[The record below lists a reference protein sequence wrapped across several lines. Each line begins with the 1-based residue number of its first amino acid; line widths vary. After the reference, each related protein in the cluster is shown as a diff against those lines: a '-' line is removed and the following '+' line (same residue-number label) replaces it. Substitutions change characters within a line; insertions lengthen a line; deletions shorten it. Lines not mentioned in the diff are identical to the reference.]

1 MTPRNHKRRS
11 NPQAVILQ
19 PSDYE
24 SDAVAFN
31 NNLEPP
37 RPAAPTQTN
46 DELNLSV
53 LRRHNP
59 AVTSILSIAPYAVV
73 YLFSTATQQWDKSGV
88 EGTMFVS
95 QLSPSAGTSSE
106 RYAVIILNRRGLD
119 NFTAELLQ
127 GDDVDVV
134 SEYVILRVNAD
145 GGQEHRIYG
154 LWIFS
159 EPAPSST
166 AQTREINAQIIKD
179 CAVAAETSRRL
190 VAAAQK
196 QQQSTNDKHSGASQQ
211 SHGGRSEDEEQ
222 AGPVA
227 SSVPMGRQ
235 LSLRELFGQQRKQDS
250 GWSVKNHS
258 PRLVNGGFPSAGQF
272 AVTADTDFFRGGI
285 ASPQQQQR
293 QAQAAGLGVDL
304 LTELFRKAE
313 QGR

>member
-1 MTPRNHKRRS
+1 MTPRNPKRRP
-11 NPQAVILQ
+11 NPQH
-19 PSDYE
+19 SDYE
-24 SDAVAFN
+24 SDVVNFN
-31 NNLEPP
+31 NIEPP
-37 RPAAPTQTN
+37 RPAAPSQTN

-59 AVTSILSIAPYAVV
+59 AITSILSIAPYAVV

-88 EGTMFVS
+88 EGTMFVT
-95 QLSPSAGTSSE
+95 QLSPSTGSSGE

-127 GDDVDVV
+127 GDDVDVA
-134 SEYVILRVNAD
+134 SEYVILRVNAAD
-145 GGQEHRIYG
+145 EQEQRIYG

-196 QQQSTNDKHSGASQQ
+196 QQQSTNDKHGGTNQ
-211 SHGGRSEDEEQ
+211 SHGGQSEDEQQ
-222 AGPVA
+222 AGFA
-227 SSVPMGRQ
+227 AGSAPMGRQ

-258 PRLVNGGFPSAGQF
+258 PNPQNGAFPPTGQF
-272 AVTADTDFFRGGI
+272 VITADTDFFRSGVG
-285 ASPQQQQR
+285 PPQQQR
-293 QAQAAGLGVDL
+293 QAHSREQGVDL
-304 LTELFRKAE
+304 LELFRKAE

>member
-1 MTPRNHKRRS
+1 MTPRNPKRRS
-11 NPQAVILQ
+11 NHHAAAIQ

-24 SDAVAFN
+24 SDVVYSN
-31 NNLEPP
+31 SGLDPP
-37 RPAAPTQTN
+37 RPATQTQTN

-59 AVTSILSIAPYAVV
+59 AITSILSIAPYAVV

-88 EGTMFVS
+88 EGTMFVT
-95 QLSPSAGTSSE
+95 QLSPSPGSSSE

-127 GDDVDVV
+127 GDDVDVA
-134 SEYVILRVNAD
+134 SEYVILRVSAD
-145 GGQEHRIYG
+145 DGQEQRIYG

-159 EPAPSST
+159 EPPPSST
-166 AQTREINAQIIKD
+166 ARTREINAQVIKD

-190 VAAAQK
+190 AAAAQK
-196 QQQSTNDKHSGASQQ
+196 QQQSTSDKYGGANQ
-211 SHGGRSEDEEQ
+211 SHEGPSEDEQ
-222 AGPVA
+222 AGFSA
-227 SSVPMGRQ
+227 GGAPMGRQ

-258 PRLVNGGFPSAGQF
+258 PNLPNGAFQSSGQF
-272 AVTADTDFFRGGI
+272 AVSVDTNFFRSGVG
-285 ASPQQQQR
+285 SQQQR
-293 QAQAAGLGVDL
+293 KNPQEEGRGVDL
-304 LTELFRKAE
+304 LAELFRKAD

>member
-1 MTPRNHKRRS
+1 MTPRNPKRRP
-11 NPQAVILQ
+11 NPHTAVIQ

-24 SDAVAFN
+24 SDVVYSN
-31 NNLEPP
+31 SGLEHP
-37 RPAAPTQTN
+37 RPAAQSQTN

-59 AVTSILSIAPYAVV
+59 AITSILSIAPYAVV

-88 EGTMFVS
+88 EGTMFVT
-95 QLSPSAGTSSE
+95 QLSPGPGSSGE

-127 GDDVDVV
+127 GDDVDVA

-145 GGQEHRIYG
+145 DGQEQRIYG

-190 VAAAQK
+190 IAAAQK
-196 QQQSTNDKHSGASQQ
+196 QQQSTNDKYSGTNQ
-211 SHGGRSEDEEQ
+211 SHEGQSADEQ
-222 AGPVA
+222 AGFA
-227 SSVPMGRQ
+227 AGSAPMGRQ

-258 PRLVNGGFPSAGQF
+258 PNLPNGGFQSSGQF
-272 AVTADTDFFRGGI
+272 AVTVDTDFFRSGVG
-285 ASPQQQQR
+285 SPQQR
-293 QAQAAGLGVDL
+293 KQAQGEGQGVDL
-304 LTELFRKAE
+304 LAELFRRAE
-313 QGR
+313 QGG